1 MTKKMP
7 EVVVV
12 EILQKGMWNP
22 YHSEIDEEG
31 DGEAKKRM
39 DAFAKAAVTAGIV
52 KFDEIRVTTS
62 AFTKLRATAQ
72 QKKELFGEGDGPDE

>member
-1 MTKKMP
+1 MAKTP
-7 EVVVV
+7 EVVFV

-31 DGEAKKRM
+31 TGEAKKRM
-39 DAFAKAAVTAGIV
+39 EAFAKEAIAANIV

-62 AFTKLRATAQ
+62 AFTKLRITAA